1 MCKDFYFEIL
11 NCPELKKYSSRTLL
25 GRVTEYLNDNDI
37 DIIRYM
43 FNKDYCNNV
52 KHTLKKN
59 SFSRPG
65 YDGLVD
71 SVRGLLAT
79 NYDNFSRFLLNYLL
93 KAF

>member
-1 MCKDFYFEIL
+1 
-11 NCPELKKYSSRTLL
+11 
-25 GRVTEYLNDNDI
+25 
-37 DIIRYM
+37 M

-59 SFSRPG
+59 SYSRPG